1 MALFC
6 EIIEHRQRNPSDLT
20 QLPIEFH
27 LQDLVVIFY
36 EVSSMF
42 SYSFRAWE
50 LSDYGN
56 IFILEI

>member
-1 MALFC
+1 MALFRDNRAPTKEPLC
-6 EIIEHRQRNPSDLT
+6 FN
-20 QLPIEFH
+20 QLPIEFQF
-27 LQDLVVIFY
+27 QDLVVIFY

-56 IFILEI
+56 IYLEI